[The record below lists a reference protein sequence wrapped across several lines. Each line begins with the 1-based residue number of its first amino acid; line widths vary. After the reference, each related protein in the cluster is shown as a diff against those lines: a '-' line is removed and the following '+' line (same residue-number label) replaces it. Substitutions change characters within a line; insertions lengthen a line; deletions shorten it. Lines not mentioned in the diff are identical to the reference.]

1 MKEYNADDE
10 KQKMVMN
17 GDLSLGD
24 EVIEVY
30 VIWWIL
36 FIYV

>member
-10 KQKMVMN
+10 KEKMVVN

-24 EVIEVY
+24 EVIEV
-30 VIWWIL
+30 IW
-36 FIYV
+36 